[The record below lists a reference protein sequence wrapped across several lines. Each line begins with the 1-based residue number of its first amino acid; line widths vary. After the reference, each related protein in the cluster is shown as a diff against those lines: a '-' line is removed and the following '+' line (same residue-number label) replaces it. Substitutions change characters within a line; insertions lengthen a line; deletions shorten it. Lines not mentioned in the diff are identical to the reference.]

1 MFCHPFLAVLRPSAK
16 DAKMDINLFHYF
28 PPDTQVLTRLDAIE
42 QKLDRVLKVEQRMEN
57 TMALDFTKMI
67 AATTAQTTVT
77 NSVLQTL
84 TDLAAK
90 ITDLSA
96 QLAAAI
102 AANDPVAQAAVQT
115 QLDAG
120 NTAIVLGMQGVEYID
135 SAGLGELVA
144 CKKRAS
150 AKGGNVKL
158 VMPSE
163 SVYKVLSI
171 VSLHLVFEIFDNEAK
186 AIASF

>member
-1 MFCHPFLAVLRPSAK
+1 MKISVKEAGKIRVIELKGRITLGAGDLELRK
-16 DAKMDINLFHYF
+16 
-28 PPDTQVLTRLDAIE
+28 
-42 QKLDRVLKVEQRMEN
+42 
-57 TMALDFTKMI
+57 
-67 AATTAQTTVT
+67 
-77 NSVLQTL
+77 
-84 TDLAAK
+84 
-90 ITDLSA
+90 
-96 QLAAAI
+96 
-102 AANDPVAQAAVQT
+102 AVQT

-144 CKKRAS
+144 CKKRAA

-186 AIASF
+186 AIGSF

>member
-1 MFCHPFLAVLRPSAK
+1 MKVSVKEAGKVRVIDLKGRITLGSGDLELRK
-16 DAKMDINLFHYF
+16 
-28 PPDTQVLTRLDAIE
+28 
-42 QKLDRVLKVEQRMEN
+42 
-57 TMALDFTKMI
+57 
-67 AATTAQTTVT
+67 
-77 NSVLQTL
+77 
-84 TDLAAK
+84 
-90 ITDLSA
+90 
-96 QLAAAI
+96 
-102 AANDPVAQAAVQT
+102 AVQD

-120 NTAIVLGMQGVEYID
+120 NTSIVLGMQGIDYID

-171 VSLHLVFEIFDNEAK
+171 VSLHLVFEIFDSEAK
-186 AIASF
+186 AIGSF

>member
-1 MFCHPFLAVLRPSAK
+1 M
-16 DAKMDINLFHYF
+16 
-28 PPDTQVLTRLDAIE
+28 
-42 QKLDRVLKVEQRMEN
+42 
-57 TMALDFTKMI
+57 
-67 AATTAQTTVT
+67 
-77 NSVLQTL
+77 
-84 TDLAAK
+84 K
-90 ITDLSA
+90 ITVKEAGKVRIIELKGRITLGAGDLE
-96 QLAAAI
+96 LRK
-102 AANDPVAQAAVQT
+102 AVQT

-120 NTAIVLGMQGVEYID
+120 NTAVVLGMQGVEYID

>member
-1 MFCHPFLAVLRPSAK
+1 MKISVKEAGKIRVIELKGRITLGAGDLELRK
-16 DAKMDINLFHYF
+16 
-28 PPDTQVLTRLDAIE
+28 
-42 QKLDRVLKVEQRMEN
+42 
-57 TMALDFTKMI
+57 
-67 AATTAQTTVT
+67 
-77 NSVLQTL
+77 
-84 TDLAAK
+84 
-90 ITDLSA
+90 
-96 QLAAAI
+96 
-102 AANDPVAQAAVQT
+102 AVQT

-186 AIASF
+186 AIGSF

>member
-1 MFCHPFLAVLRPSAK
+1 MKVSVKEAGKVRII
-16 DAKMDINLFHYF
+16 D
-28 PPDTQVLTRLDAIE
+28 
-42 QKLDRVLKVEQRMEN
+42 LKG
-57 TMALDFTKMI
+57 
-67 AATTAQTTVT
+67 
-77 NSVLQTL
+77 
-84 TDLAAK
+84 K
-90 ITDLSA
+90 ITLGSGDLE
-96 QLAAAI
+96 LRK
-102 AANDPVAQAAVQT
+102 AVQE

-120 NTAIVLGMQGVEYID
+120 NTSIVLNMQGIDYID

-171 VSLHLVFEIFDNEAK
+171 VSLHLVFEIFDSEAK
-186 AIASF
+186 AIGSF

>member
-1 MFCHPFLAVLRPSAK
+1 MKVSVKEAGKVRVIDLKGRITLGSGDLELRK
-16 DAKMDINLFHYF
+16 
-28 PPDTQVLTRLDAIE
+28 
-42 QKLDRVLKVEQRMEN
+42 
-57 TMALDFTKMI
+57 
-67 AATTAQTTVT
+67 
-77 NSVLQTL
+77 
-84 TDLAAK
+84 
-90 ITDLSA
+90 
-96 QLAAAI
+96 
-102 AANDPVAQAAVQT
+102 AVQE

-120 NTAIVLGMQGVEYID
+120 NTAIVLNMQGIDYID

-171 VSLHLVFEIFDNEAK
+171 VSLHLVFEIFDSEAK
-186 AIASF
+186 AIGSF

>member
-1 MFCHPFLAVLRPSAK
+1 M
-16 DAKMDINLFHYF
+16 
-28 PPDTQVLTRLDAIE
+28 
-42 QKLDRVLKVEQRMEN
+42 
-57 TMALDFTKMI
+57 
-67 AATTAQTTVT
+67 
-77 NSVLQTL
+77 
-84 TDLAAK
+84 K
-90 ITDLSA
+90 ITVKESGKVRVIELKGRITLGAGDLE
-96 QLAAAI
+96 LRK
-102 AANDPVAQAAVQT
+102 AVQT

-186 AIASF
+186 AVASF